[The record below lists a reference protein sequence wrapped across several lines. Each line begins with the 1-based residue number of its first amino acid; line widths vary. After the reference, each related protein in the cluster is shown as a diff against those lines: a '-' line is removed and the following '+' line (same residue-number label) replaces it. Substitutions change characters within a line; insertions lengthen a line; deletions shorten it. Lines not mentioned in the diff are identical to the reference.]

1 MLWTMSRKE
10 IRQITVVGVGLLGG
24 SVGLAA
30 RAAYEGA
37 RIVGVGWRQ
46 SSLDKAL
53 ECGSIDQGS
62 TDTTSAV
69 RGADLVVLATPLG
82 VYPKQLAAIAA
93 GLRRGATVT
102 DVGSTKAGVA
112 AQAARVFGPAGPFVG
127 SHPMAG
133 SERRGVEFARADLF
147 HNATCIV
154 AALPSSPPGCVRRV
168 CEFWHKLGAVVVRM
182 PPRQHDAAV
191 GRVSHLPHLLAS
203 MIVRLQDPA
212 SLALAGP
219 GFVDTTR
226 VASGD
231 ATMWREILLSN
242 RPAMLKALDD
252 AAGELAKLR
261 AMLADRDELALE
273 EYLHKAKSVRDTL
286 VAARLKRQ
294 A

>member
-1 MLWTMSRKE
+1 M
-10 IRQITVVGVGLLGG
+10 RQITVVGVGLLGG

-30 RAAYEGA
+30 KAAYEGV
-37 RIVGVGWRQ
+37 RVVGVGWRQ
-46 SSLDKAL
+46 SSLDKAV
-53 ECGSIDQGS
+53 ECGSIDQGG

-69 RGADLVVLATPLG
+69 READLVVLATPLG

-93 GLRRGATVT
+93 GLKCGATVT

-147 HNATCIV
+147 CNATCIV
-154 AALPSSPPGCVRRV
+154 ASGPSSPKGHVRRV
-168 CEFWHKLGAVVVRM
+168 CDFWQKLGAVVVRM
-182 PPRQHDAAV
+182 PPREHDAAV

-203 MIVRLQDPA
+203 MIVRLQNPA

-226 VASGD
+226 IASGD
-231 ATMWREILLSN
+231 AAMWREILLSN

-252 AAGELAKLR
+252 AAGELATLR
-261 AMLADRDELALE
+261 EMLAERNEPALE
-273 EYLHKAKSVRDTL
+273 EYLRQAKSVRDAL
-286 VAARLKRQ
+286 VATRLKRQ